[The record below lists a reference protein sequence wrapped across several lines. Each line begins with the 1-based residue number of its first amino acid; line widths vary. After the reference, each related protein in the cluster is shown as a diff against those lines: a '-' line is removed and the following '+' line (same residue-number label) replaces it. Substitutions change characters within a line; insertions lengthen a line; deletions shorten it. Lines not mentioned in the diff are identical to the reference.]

1 MEEQPTFGMVHVGG
15 RDFPAWTPHAR
26 NLLVRASELPRDWVD
41 IVIEAMTENRT
52 FRCEMERTRMPVT
65 DFDRRMQELAKR
77 YGG

>member
-1 MEEQPTFGMVHVGG
+1 
-15 RDFPAWTPHAR
+15 
-26 NLLVRASELPRDWVD
+26 VD
-41 IVIEAMTENRT
+41 IVIEALTENRT